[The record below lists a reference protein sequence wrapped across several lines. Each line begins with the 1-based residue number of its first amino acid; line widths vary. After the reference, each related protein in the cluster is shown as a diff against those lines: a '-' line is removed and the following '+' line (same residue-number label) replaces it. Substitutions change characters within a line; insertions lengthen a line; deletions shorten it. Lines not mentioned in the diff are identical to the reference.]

1 MSHKIFDNDLV
12 EIRKRKLTLMLSK
25 PAYIGMCILELSKVL
40 MNEFH
45 FDYIKNKYG
54 NNSRLLFTDS
64 DSLMYEI
71 KTEDIYE
78 DFSSNREMFD
88 FSNYLTK
95 SKYYDDSNK
104 LAIEKM
110 NDEIGAVATEEFVV
124 EAKDVFIFSL

>member
-1 MSHKIFDNDLV
+1 MH
-12 EIRKRKLTLMLSK
+12 
-25 PAYIGMCILELSKVL
+25 
-40 MNEFH
+40 
-45 FDYIKNKYG
+45 
-54 NNSRLLFTDS
+54 
-64 DSLMYEI
+64 EI

-124 EAKDVFIFSL
+124 EAKDVFIFSLW